1 MASAATLC
9 GSRVTEIANA
19 FTGFTRTGR
28 GSKESAN
35 PPVRAF
41 FLPLA
46 ADIYAFASTGFPS
59 LSAII
64 S

>member
-19 FTGFTRTGR
+19 FAGFTRTGR
-28 GSKESAN
+28 GSKEGAN
-35 PPVRAF
+35 PLVRAF
-41 FLPLA
+41 FFPLA
-46 ADIYAFASTGFPS
+46 GDIYAFASAVFPS